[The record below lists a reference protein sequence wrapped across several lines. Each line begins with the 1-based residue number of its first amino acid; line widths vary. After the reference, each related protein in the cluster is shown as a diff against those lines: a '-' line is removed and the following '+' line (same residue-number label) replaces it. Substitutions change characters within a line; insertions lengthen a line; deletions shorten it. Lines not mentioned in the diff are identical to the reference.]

1 MRLLSGEVAQAPS
14 IDIGGTGFEPA
25 NIADASAFNFS
36 KDKANAKSHSKKKN
50 KK

>member
-1 MRLLSGEVAQAPS
+1 MSGEVAQALS

-25 NIADASAFNFS
+25 NIADVSAFNFS
-36 KDKANAKSHSKKKN
+36 KDKANAKSKSHSKKKN